1 VKTTPALPE
10 WCWKSYLGHGLL
22 DADGAWICL
31 NPALCYLFQ
40 RPAGEFLGRRL
51 DENLGEP
58 SREVFRKA
66 WEDVVSGALP
76 SRCMDLEFPAPDG
89 GRLFTDAFLT
99 KFEEVPG
106 AMMLQILNIT
116 RHKETENEL
125 AAAKRRLHLTAA
137 VAGMGFWEYD
147 FQTTAQNWDDGV
159 FRIYGIKR
167 EDFSGR
173 WDTYVHPEDIERSHQ
188 TVLDTIEKSD
198 SGEQDFRAVLP
209 DGSIRHVHSIF
220 TVDRDAE
227 GKPLRLTG
235 INFDITDSVE
245 GREAEARNEASLRM
259 ILDNL
264 PIPVTTSRTTGDGEI
279 TLINKEFTRLL
290 GYTAEDAQTI
300 KRLVELNFPDPEIQ
314 AQSMAWWRDLIAHS
328 KENPTPAREVPFQV
342 KSKAGEFRDLLANAT
357 VVDDTLILA
366 SHDITQRKAAETKL
380 QEIRKTLERILEDM
394 PVPVMVIDADPAFED
409 RRFLMA
415 NRKFTE
421 ILGYTLEDM
430 PSAMAWAAK
439 AYPEEEYRKMVVDWW
454 RDALA
459 NAAHKNKPIENVEF
473 FVMGK
478 DGVTRDILFHTTLV
492 GGLIVI
498 AMQDV
503 TEQKKAAAELEA
515 AYRMESTLRSE
526 AERIALARSRFL
538 AGVSHEIRTPIS
550 ALVNLSQSLL
560 MESEKHALPEEFVE
574 HLEKVRAGGQYL
586 NLILTN
592 LLDLSAAG
600 SGHTPV
606 RPQNFYLRDWVED
619 IGALIEA
626 IARGRSTEIIWR
638 LPEDENEK
646 FSTDAVRLS
655 QILLNLAQNAVKFS
669 TKPNA
674 RIWISISKKGS
685 SLELSIADEGPGIPP
700 GKLDELFKEFGQS
713 DTNTNLMDRGV
724 GLGLAVVRQNVS
736 LLGGGISARPVEP
749 TGICFEITVPEL
761 HKQPTP

>member
-51 DENLGEP
+51 DEILGES
-58 SREVFRKA
+58 SREIFRKA

-89 GRLFTDAFLT
+89 GRLFTDVFLT

-125 AAAKRRLHLTAA
+125 AQAKETQ
-137 VAGMGFWEYD
+137 E
-147 FQTTAQNWDDGV
+147 
-159 FRIYGIKR
+159 
-167 EDFSGR
+167 
-173 WDTYVHPEDIERSHQ
+173 
-188 TVLDTIEKSD
+188 
-198 SGEQDFRAVLP
+198 
-209 DGSIRHVHSIF
+209 
-220 TVDRDAE
+220 
-227 GKPLRLTG
+227 
-235 INFDITDSVE
+235 
-245 GREAEARNEASLRM
+245 RNEASLRM

-264 PIPVTTSRTTGDGEI
+264 PIPVTTSRTSGDGEM

-290 GYTAEDAQTI
+290 GHTIEDAPTI
-300 KRLVELNFPDPEIQ
+300 TRLAELNFPDPEVR
-314 AQSMAWWRDLIAHS
+314 AQGLAWWRDLIERS
-328 KENPTPAREVPFQV
+328 KENPTPAREVPFHA
-342 KSKAGEFRDLLANAT
+342 KSKAGEIRNFLANAT

-366 SHDITQRKAAETKL
+366 SHDITERQRAEAEL
-380 QEIRKTLERILEDM
+380 IQSQKTLEQILEDM
-394 PVPVMVIDADPAFED
+394 PVPVIVLAASEPTEQ
-409 RRFLMA
+409 RRILLA
-415 NRKFTE
+415 NRNFTE
-421 ILGYTLEDM
+421 LLGYTMADI
-430 PSAMAWAAK
+430 PSVMDWIEK
-439 AYPEEEYRKMVVDWW
+439 LYPDPEYRQMVVDWW
-454 RDALA
+454 RDAIVDVA
-459 NAAHKNKPIENVEF
+459 QKNKPIENSEF
-473 FVMGK
+473 VVLAK
-478 DGVTRDILFHTTLV
+478 DGTKHDIIFSATLI
-492 GGLIVI
+492 GDLIVI
-498 AMQDV
+498 AMRDV
-503 TEQKKAAAELEA
+503 TGQKKAAAELEA
-515 AYRMESTLRSE
+515 AYRMESILRSE

-560 MESEKHALPEEFVE
+560 MESEKHALPEEFLE

-606 RPQNFYLRDWVED
+606 RPKSFYLRDWVDD
-619 IGALIEA
+619 IGAIIEA
-626 IARGRSTEIIWR
+626 IARGRSTEIIWC

-724 GLGLAVVRQNVS
+724 GIGLAVVRQNVS
-736 LLGGGISARPVEP
+736 LLGGGISTRSVEP
-749 TGICFEITVPEL
+749 SGICFEITVPEL
-761 HKQPTP
+761 HKQPVP

>member
-1 VKTTPALPE
+1 MKTTPALPE

-22 DADGAWICL
+22 DANGAWICL
-31 NPALCYLFQ
+31 NPALLNIFQ
-40 RPAGEFLGRRL
+40 RPAEDFVGRRL
-51 DENLGEP
+51 NENLDE
-58 SREVFRKA
+58 SNHEVFRKA

-89 GRLFTDAFLT
+89 GRLFTDVFLT
-99 KFEEVPG
+99 QFEEFPG

-116 RHKETENEL
+116 RHKENEIEL
-125 AAAKRRLHLTAA
+125 AQAKEA
-137 VAGMGFWEYD
+137 
-147 FQTTAQNWDDGV
+147 
-159 FRIYGIKR
+159 
-167 EDFSGR
+167 
-173 WDTYVHPEDIERSHQ
+173 IERNAS
-188 TVLDTIEKSD
+188 
-198 SGEQDFRAVLP
+198 
-209 DGSIRHVHSIF
+209 
-220 TVDRDAE
+220 
-227 GKPLRLTG
+227 
-235 INFDITDSVE
+235 
-245 GREAEARNEASLRM
+245 SLRM
-259 ILDNL
+259 ILDNM
-264 PIPVTTSRTTGDGEI
+264 PIPVTTSRTTGDGEM

-290 GYTAEDAQTI
+290 GYTIEDAPTI
-300 KRLVELNFPDPEIQ
+300 ARLVELNFPDPEVQ
-314 AQSMAWWRDLIAHS
+314 AQGMAWWRDLVAHS
-328 KENPTPAREVPFQV
+328 KDNPTPARGVPFHV
-342 KSKAGEFRDLLANAT
+342 RANDGKYRDFSANAT
-357 VVDDTLILA
+357 VVGDTLILA
-366 SHDITQRKAAETKL
+366 SHDITELLESRKN
-380 QEIRKTLERILEDM
+380 LEWMLENI
-394 PVPVMVIDADPAFED
+394 PVPALVVDLAVPYESQT
-409 RRFLMA
+409 FLLL
-415 NRKFTE
+415 NRKITE
-421 ILGYTLEDM
+421 TFGYSIEDT
-430 PSAMAWAAK
+430 PSSRVWMES
-439 AYPEEEYRKMVVDWW
+439 AYPDATYRTMVLDWW
-454 RDALA
+454 RDALKEA
-459 NAAHKNKPIENVEF
+459 GNGDGMVKDAEF
-473 FVMGK
+473 HLIAK
-478 DGVTRDILFHTTLV
+478 DGTRRDVVYNGYLAGTFLVLTLRDI
-492 GGLIVI
+492 
-498 AMQDV
+498 

-515 AYRMESTLRSE
+515 AYRTESTLRSE

-560 MESEKHALPEEFVE
+560 MESEKYALPEEFLE

-626 IARGRSTEIIWR
+626 IARGRSTEIIWS

-669 TKPNA
+669 VKPNA

-685 SLELSIADEGPGIPP
+685 SLELSITDEGPGIPP

-736 LLGGGISARPVEP
+736 LLGGGILARPVEP
-749 TGICFEITVPEL
+749 SGICFEITVPEL

>member
-22 DADGAWICL
+22 DANGVWVCL
-31 NPALCYLFQ
+31 NPALCNLFQ

-51 DENLGEP
+51 DEFLAEP

-66 WEDVVSGALP
+66 WEDMASGAHP
-76 SRCMDLEFPAPDG
+76 SRCMDLEFPARNVR
-89 GRLFTDAFLT
+89 RLFTDVFLT
-99 KFEEVPG
+99 TFDEVPG
-106 AMMLQILNIT
+106 TMMLQILNIT
-116 RHKETENEL
+116 RHKETEKEL
-125 AAAKRRLHLTAA
+125 A
-137 VAGMGFWEYD
+137 
-147 FQTTAQNWDDGV
+147 QAQ
-159 FRIYGIKR
+159 
-167 EDFSGR
+167 E
-173 WDTYVHPEDIERSHQ
+173 TQE
-188 TVLDTIEKSD
+188 
-198 SGEQDFRAVLP
+198 
-209 DGSIRHVHSIF
+209 
-220 TVDRDAE
+220 
-227 GKPLRLTG
+227 
-235 INFDITDSVE
+235 
-245 GREAEARNEASLRM
+245 RNEASLRM

-264 PIPVTTSRTTGDGEI
+264 PIPVITSRTTGDGEI
-279 TLINKEFTRLL
+279 TLINKEFTRL
-290 GYTAEDAQTI
+290 
-300 KRLVELNFPDPEIQ
+300 
-314 AQSMAWWRDLIAHS
+314 
-328 KENPTPAREVPFQV
+328 
-342 KSKAGEFRDLLANAT
+342 
-357 VVDDTLILA
+357 
-366 SHDITQRKAAETKL
+366 
-380 QEIRKTLERILEDM
+380 
-394 PVPVMVIDADPAFED
+394 
-409 RRFLMA
+409 
-415 NRKFTE
+415 
-421 ILGYTLEDM
+421 LGYTLEDM

-454 RDALA
+454 RDTLA
-459 NAAHKNKPIENVEF
+459 NAANIKKPIENVEF

-503 TEQKKAAAELEA
+503 TAQKKAAAELEA
-515 AYRMESTLRSE
+515 AYRVESTLRSE

-560 MESEKHALPEEFVE
+560 MESEKYVLPEEFVE

-626 IARGRSTEIIWR
+626 IARGRSTEIIWS

-685 SLELSIADEGPGIPP
+685 SLELSVADEGPGIPP

-713 DTNTNLMDRGV
+713 DTNTNIMDRGV

-736 LLGGGISARPVEP
+736 LLGGGISTRPVEP
-749 TGICFEITVPEL
+749 SGICFEITVPEL
-761 HKQPTP
+761 HKQPVP